1 MKAPANNKTEDELL
15 WVLAGLFV
23 GVIAL
28 WFFGHEKI
36 SGFVMKLRA
45 LEAHLMVFDPD
56 GRDAIRE
63 WLATVAPKDAT
74 LGALWNS
81 GMVAGR
87 TLRWFVLAI
96 LTGMFGYLVY
106 KSPDRT
112 SKYARVYS
120 MKSLASQEAEE
131 FPAILPVLDAGL
143 IDVSLDDPI
152 NGMRHRPRDYGRLHG
167 FIVPIAGLGDG
178 DDPAQIEILDAR
190 DALRLDRARAVF
202 AKQLGKVWQG
212 PGDLRGYERAIF
224 AACAAQINNDNAL
237 AQQILDDLARS
248 YLRARREKKATLI
261 NSMRAQKA
269 LHDYGNTA
277 EVKRI
282 VGRHAYK
289 RTVLMSM
296 LQGARAT
303 GVLPAAWFRWL
314 KTIDRVTWY
323 ALNDLGMD
331 VASAEAAGLRAHW
344 NAERIAKTPIVNPM
358 IEEALVGLK
367 TYLGEILDVEVD
379 D

>member
-1 MKAPANNKTEDELL
+1 MKAPGNNKTEDELL
-15 WVLAGLFV
+15 WVLGGLFV
-23 GVIAL
+23 AAVAL

-36 SGFVMKLRA
+36 SAFVMKLRA
-45 LEAHLMVFDPD
+45 FEAHLMVFDPD
-56 GRDAIRE
+56 GRDSIRE
-63 WLATVAPKDAT
+63 WLASVAPKDAT

-87 TLRWFVLAI
+87 TLRWFVLAL

-112 SKYARVYS
+112 SKYAMVYS
-120 MKSLASQEAEE
+120 MKSLAAQEAEE

-178 DDPAQIEILDAR
+178 DDPAQIELLDER
-190 DALRLDRARAVF
+190 DALRLDKARTVF

-212 PGDLRGYERAIF
+212 VGDLKGYERAIF
-224 AACAAQINNDNAL
+224 AACAAQVNNDNKL
-237 AQQILDDLARS
+237 AQQILDDLARA
-248 YLRARREKKATLI
+248 YLRARREKKVALI
-261 NSMRAQKA
+261 NSVRAQKA
-269 LHDYGNTA
+269 LHDYGNTTA
-277 EVKRI
+277 VQRI
-282 VGRHAYK
+282 VSRHAYK

-296 LQGARAT
+296 LQGARTT

-331 VASAEAAGLRAHW
+331 VASAEAAGVRAHW

-358 IEEALVGLK
+358 TEEALVGLK